1 MESCGK
7 VLQIGM
13 TLETIILH
21 RHSILTLSRVGY
33 RWFCFPHIPCEV
45 NWLDPEPE
53 RESDDYAKYIEEL
66 QVIQRGS
73 EEEYRRLIGWESDN
87 ESVV

>member
-1 MESCGK
+1 M
-7 VLQIGM
+7 
-13 TLETIILH
+13 
-21 RHSILTLSRVGY
+21 
-33 RWFCFPHIPCEV
+33 

-53 RESDDYAKYIEEL
+53 RESDEYAKYIEEF
-66 QVIQRGS
+66 QVIQREVGLCRGFHQPPT